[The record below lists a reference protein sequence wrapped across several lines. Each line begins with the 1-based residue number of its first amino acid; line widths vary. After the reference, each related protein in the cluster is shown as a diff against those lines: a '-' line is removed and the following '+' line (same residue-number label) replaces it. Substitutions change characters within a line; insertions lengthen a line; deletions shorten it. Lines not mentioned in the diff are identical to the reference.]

1 MTDEEMKELISEY
14 KKYKSFLKL
23 DESLKKQGVWGFIST
38 ENLPLVIEFVRTFED
53 KFLDIKDDRTK

>member
-1 MTDEEMKELISEY
+1 MTDEEIKELISEY

-38 ENLPLVIEFVRTFED
+38 ENLPLVIEFVRTV
-53 KFLDIKDDRTK
+53 

>member
-1 MTDEEMKELISEY
+1 MNEEIKELISEY
-14 KKYKSFLKL
+14 KKYKAFLKV

-38 ENLPLVIEFVRTFED
+38 ENLPSVIEFVKTFED